1 MNNSSSTKI
10 NFSSEGFKK
19 YLANT
24 GWMFFEKVLRILL
37 AFTVSIFLA
46 RYLGPSDYGLF
57 NYVLSFTGLFTILSS
72 FGIEGILTRELV
84 KSPDKADEL
93 LGTCFRLRLI
103 GSFLSIVLT
112 VSAAILIEEPLSTL
126 FLIIIISSGTFFQS
140 ITVVE
145 QYFQSKVE
153 AKKNVI
159 AQSSSFFITSVL
171 KIILIL
177 FEQPLV
183 MIVFAHVSEFIFLS
197 IGYFIIYLRTG
208 NKFNNWSYSSSSAKK
223 IVKDSWPLMLSG
235 LVISVYMKIDQ
246 VMIKNMMTSADV
258 GYYAA
263 AVKLSEAWYFI
274 PMIIS
279 VSLFPA
285 IINAK
290 SVGRD
295 FYLNRLQKLYD
306 LLAAIAIG
314 IAIPFTVFSEFIIK
328 IVFGSSFMP
337 ASSVL
342 TIYIWAG
349 VGTFLG
355 VASSQYLISENLTKL
370 SFYRTLIGM
379 IINVLLNIF
388 LIPRYGINGAAF
400 ATLVSYTLAT
410 FSIGISRSTYKQI
423 IMMIKAVLIINIL
436 KEFYKYVTKP
446 ERKS

>member
-1 MNNSSSTKI
+1 LNNSSSTKI
-10 NFSSEGFKK
+10 NFSSKGFKK

-112 VSAAILIEEPLSTL
+112 ISAAILIEEPLSTL

-145 QYFQSKVE
+145 QYFQAKVE

-197 IGYFIIYLRTG
+197 IGYFIIYFRTG
-208 NKFNNWSYSSSSAKK
+208 NKFNDWSYSSYSAKK

-274 PMIIS
+274 PMTIS
-279 VSLFPA
+279 ASLFPA

-314 IAIPFTVFSEFIIK
+314 IAIPFTIFSEFIIK
-328 IVFGSSFMP
+328 VVFGSSFMP

-410 FSIGISRSTYKQI
+410 FSIGISKSTYKQM
-423 IMMIKAVLIINIL
+423 IMMIKAVLLINIL
-436 KEFYKYVTKP
+436 KEFYKYVIKP

>member
-410 FSIGISRSTYKQI
+410 FSIGIIKKTSYHF
-423 IMMIKAVLIINIL
+423 IMMIKSILFINLSLIHI
-436 KEFYKYVTKP
+436 
-446 ERKS
+446 

>member
-1 MNNSSSTKI
+1 MDNSSSTKI
-10 NFSSEGFKK
+10 NFSSTGFKK

-37 AFTVSIFLA
+37 AFVVSIFLA

-93 LGTCFRLRLI
+93 LGTCFWLRLI
-103 GSFLSIVLT
+103 GSFLSVVLT

-126 FLIIIISSGTFFQS
+126 FLIIIISTGTFFQS

-153 AKKNVI
+153 AKKNVA

-177 FEQPLV
+177 LEQPLV

-197 IGYFIIYLRTG
+197 IGYFIIYCRTG
-208 NKFNNWSYSSSSAKK
+208 NKFKEWSFSFYSAKK
-223 IVKDSWPLMLSG
+223 IIKDSWPLMLSG
-235 LVISVYMKIDQ
+235 VVISVYMKIDQ
-246 VMIKNMMTSADV
+246 VMIKNMMTSTDV

-274 PMIIS
+274 PMTIS
-279 VSLFPA
+279 ASLFPA

-290 SVGRD
+290 SVGED

-306 LLAAIAIG
+306 LLAIIAIG
-314 IAIPFTVFSEFIIK
+314 IAIPFTIFSDLIIK
-328 IVFGSSFMP
+328 IVFGPSFMP

-349 VGTFLG
+349 IGTFLG

-388 LIPRYGINGAAF
+388 LIPIYGINGAAF

-410 FSIGISRSTYKQI
+410 FSIGISRSTYKQM
-423 IMMIKAVLIINIL
+423 IMMIKAVLLINIL
-436 KEFYKYVTKP
+436 KELYKYVIKP
-446 ERKS
+446 

>member
-10 NFSSEGFKK
+10 NFSSKGFKK

-112 VSAAILIEEPLSTL
+112 ISAAILIEEPLSTL

-145 QYFQSKVE
+145 QYFQAKVE

-197 IGYFIIYLRTG
+197 IGYFIIYFRSG
-208 NKFNNWSYSSSSAKK
+208 NKFNDWSYSSYSAKK

-274 PMIIS
+274 PMTIS
-279 VSLFPA
+279 ASLFPA

-314 IAIPFTVFSEFIIK
+314 IAIPFTIFSDFIIK

-410 FSIGISRSTYKQI
+410 FSIGISKSTYKQM
-423 IMMIKAVLIINIL
+423 IMMIKAVLLINIL
-436 KEFYKYVTKP
+436 KEFYKYVIKP

>member
-10 NFSSEGFKK
+10 NFSSKGFKK

-112 VSAAILIEEPLSTL
+112 ISAAILIEEPLSTL

-145 QYFQSKVE
+145 QYFQAKVE

-197 IGYFIIYLRTG
+197 IGYFIIYFRTG
-208 NKFNNWSYSSSSAKK
+208 NKFNDWSYSSYSAKK

-274 PMIIS
+274 PMTIS
-279 VSLFPA
+279 ASLFPA

-314 IAIPFTVFSEFIIK
+314 IAIPFTIFSEFIIK
-328 IVFGSSFMP
+328 VVFGSSFMP

-410 FSIGISRSTYKQI
+410 FSIGISKSTYKQM
-423 IMMIKAVLIINIL
+423 IMMIKAVLLINIL
-436 KEFYKYVTKP
+436 KEFYKYVIKP

>member
-1 MNNSSSTKI
+1 LNNSSSTKI